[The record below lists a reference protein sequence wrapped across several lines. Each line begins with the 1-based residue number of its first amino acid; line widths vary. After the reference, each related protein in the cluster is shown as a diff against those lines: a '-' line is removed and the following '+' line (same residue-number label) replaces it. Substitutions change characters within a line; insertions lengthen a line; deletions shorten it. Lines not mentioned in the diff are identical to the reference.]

1 MEPRQFRT
9 QIVVVFVVVA
19 FLVGL
24 GVGFAVFRPVEERPT
39 IIWTSTQLA
48 PPAESDVVFNE
59 ILPAFERE
67 SGVIVKFVP
76 EQSYAT
82 FEDRLV
88 SQAEAG
94 DVRVTVAGGLHG
106 DFTVL
111 TERGFLTNL
120 DGTSLPDRTFIPGL
134 WELSRTPAG
143 EQFFVPWMQATYALV
158 VNEKAM
164 PYLPDGAD
172 VNALTFAQLKEWAQN
187 IADATTMD
195 RPVGIPKGPGGL
207 YHRFVHGYMYPSFT
221 GKSVGNFN
229 TPEAVAMWE
238 FMRDELWPLVHPSS
252 PTWDAMD
259 APLLAEDVWIAWE
272 HQARFR
278 TAITTSPD
286 DFRVVPTPAA
296 DEGRGFIAV
305 VAGLAILEGAPRPDL
320 GRQLIEYLTR
330 PSVQALMAE
339 EVGFFPVVEEAQPD
353 IEDPAIAKMAEG
365 ITRLTGADDAILATI
380 PGGLGARAGDFTRIY
395 REAFDRILIDD
406 EAIPAVL
413 TDLDAQLQELY
424 GDTGAEFPLPG

>member
-1 MEPRQFRT
+1 MEPRQFKV

-19 FLVGL
+19 FLAGL
-24 GVGFAVFRPVEERPT
+24 GVGFFVFRAPVETPT
-39 IIWTSTQLA
+39 IIWSSTQLA
-48 PPAESDVVFNE
+48 PPAESEIVIKE
-59 ILPAFERE
+59 ILPPFEQE
-67 SGVIVKFVP
+67 FGVRVTFVP

-88 SQAEAG
+88 SEG
-94 DVRVTVAGGLHG
+94 ETGNVRVTLAGGLHG

-111 TERGFLTNL
+111 TERGFLMDL

-134 WELSRTPAG
+134 WNLSRTPAG
-143 EQFFVPWMQATYALV
+143 EQSFIPWMQATYALV

-164 PYLPDGAD
+164 QYLPTGAD
-172 VNALTFAQLKEWAQN
+172 VNALTFAQLKQWAQN
-187 IADATTMD
+187 IADNTNMD

-207 YHRFVHGYMYPSFT
+207 YHRLVHGYLYPSFT

-238 FMRDELWPLVHPSS
+238 FMRDELWPLIHPSA
-252 PTWDAMD
+252 PTWDSMD

-278 TAITTSPD
+278 TALTTSPD
-286 DFRVVPTPAA
+286 DFRVVPTPSA
-296 DEGRGFIAV
+296 DQGRGFIAV
-305 VAGLAILEGAPRPDL
+305 VAGLAIMKDAPHADV

-339 EVGFFPVVEEAQPD
+339 KVGFFPVIEEAQPE
-353 IEDPAIAKMAEG
+353 ITIPAIAKMADG
-365 ITRLTGADDAILATI
+365 ITKLTGASDAILATI
-380 PGGLGARAGDFTRIY
+380 PGGLGAQAGDFTRIY
-395 REAFDRILIDD
+395 KDVFDRILIDG
-406 EAIPAVL
+406 ENIQAVL
-413 TDLDAQLQELY
+413 TDLNAQLQELFQ
-424 GDTGAEFPLPG
+424 DTGADFPLPG